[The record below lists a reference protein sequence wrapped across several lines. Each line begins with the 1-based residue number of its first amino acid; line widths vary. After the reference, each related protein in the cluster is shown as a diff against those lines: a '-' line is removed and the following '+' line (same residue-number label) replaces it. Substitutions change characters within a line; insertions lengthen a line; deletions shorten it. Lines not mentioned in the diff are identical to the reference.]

1 MKKIIENNEDFM
13 TELEV
18 KNGYFSVPGKIV
30 SAVNTYF
37 RGGNAGV
44 YCIGRLGYCH
54 NLEEVS
60 RGFLCDPLMDISS
73 IVAIHDKILNSQM
86 RLKSMLEDNKTIALS
101 HVKSPVD
108 YYSYREGKN
117 VIMYVHCGGS
127 DDNNI
132 MGIGWNGEDPYG
144 GSRKDF
150 LIAGVLIYA
159 LGELNRKKDPE
170 LYRSC
175 HNYLPYEAELGEP
188 DEYDMLFRRALGSMD
203 FDKASRY
210 E

>member
-1 MKKIIENNEDFM
+1 MGKKAKYNNDFSDI
-13 TELEV
+13 
-18 KNGYFSVPGKIV
+18 KNGYFSIPETIV
-30 SAVNTYF
+30 SAVNKYF
-37 RGGNAGV
+37 RGGKSGV
-44 YCIGRLGYCH
+44 YYVGRMGYCH
-54 NLEEVS
+54 DIEEVS
-60 RGFLCDPLMDISS
+60 RGFLCDSS
-73 IVAIHDKILNSQM
+73 LDVVSIAAMRDKILSGQT
-86 RLKSMLEDNKTIALS
+86 RLKTMLEDNKTYALS
-101 HVKSPVD
+101 YVKSPVD

-117 VIMYVHCGGS
+117 VVMYVHCGG
-127 DDNNI
+127 DDRNNV

-144 GSRKDF
+144 GAKKDF

-159 LGELNRKKDPE
+159 LGELNREKDPE

-188 DEYDMLFRRALGSMD
+188 DDYDMLFRRALGSMD